1 MCIVS
6 LLDCS
11 SVLGDSHEAKLF
23 DCVNYFICCLIIS
36 FLYYFF
42 PLCSMATSRDFFFPE
57 YLTFI
62 SKMTSKGSFKTFKFA
77 WYLFALRALPHCE
90 YSLVSTCPCF
100 GLVFCMCLL
109 QPLELLWHSLD
120 EWLVLIAT
128 ELMTNKRDSA
138 NITSILL
145 KQKAPDH
152 PDAAP
157 TPSFPTAGTEGRKEL
172 SADAYDPAG
181 KQEACADCQDVISM
195 TANRLSAVIQ
205 AFYMCCSCQ
214 MPQG

>member
-1 MCIVS
+1 MF
-6 LLDCS
+6 LL
-11 SVLGDSHEAKLF
+11 
-23 DCVNYFICCLIIS
+23 
-36 FLYYFF
+36 
-42 PLCSMATSRDFFFPE
+42 PLCS
-57 YLTFI
+57 
-62 SKMTSKGSFKTFKFA
+62 
-77 WYLFALRALPHCE
+77 
-90 YSLVSTCPCF
+90 
-100 GLVFCMCLL
+100 L

-128 ELMTNKRDSA
+128 ELMKNKRDST

-145 KQKAPDH
+145 KQKGPEQQ
-152 PDAAP
+152 DATP
-157 TPSFPTAGTEGRKEL
+157 TPSFDTAGTESGEKL
-172 SADAYDPAG
+172 SIDARDSKAYDAAG

>member
-1 MCIVS
+1 M
-6 LLDCS
+6 
-11 SVLGDSHEAKLF
+11 
-23 DCVNYFICCLIIS
+23 
-36 FLYYFF
+36 
-42 PLCSMATSRDFFFPE
+42 
-57 YLTFI
+57 
-62 SKMTSKGSFKTFKFA
+62 
-77 WYLFALRALPHCE
+77 
-90 YSLVSTCPCF
+90 STCSFFVCF
-100 GLVFCMCLL
+100 SMCLL

-128 ELMTNKRDSA
+128 ELMKNKRDSA

-145 KQKAPDH
+145 KQKGPDH
-152 PDAAP
+152 QDADAP
-157 TPSFPTAGTEGRKEL
+157 TPSLAAAGAEGRKEL
-172 SADAYDPAG
+172 STDAGESKTYDVAG

>member
-1 MCIVS
+1 MI
-6 LLDCS
+6 
-11 SVLGDSHEAKLF
+11 
-23 DCVNYFICCLIIS
+23 FICLKRIITLLILS
-36 FLYYFF
+36 NVSMFLFVCFF
-42 PLCSMATSRDFFFPE
+42 
-57 YLTFI
+57 
-62 SKMTSKGSFKTFKFA
+62 
-77 WYLFALRALPHCE
+77 
-90 YSLVSTCPCF
+90 V
-100 GLVFCMCLL
+100 CLL

-128 ELMTNKRDSA
+128 ELMKNKRDSA

-145 KQKAPDH
+145 KQKGPDH
-152 PDAAP
+152 QDATPA
-157 TPSFPTAGTEGRKEL
+157 PSFATAGTEGRKDLSTDAVEL
-172 SADAYDPAG
+172 KTYDVAG

>member
-1 MCIVS
+1 
-6 LLDCS
+6 
-11 SVLGDSHEAKLF
+11 
-23 DCVNYFICCLIIS
+23 
-36 FLYYFF
+36 
-42 PLCSMATSRDFFFPE
+42 
-57 YLTFI
+57 
-62 SKMTSKGSFKTFKFA
+62 
-77 WYLFALRALPHCE
+77 
-90 YSLVSTCPCF
+90 
-100 GLVFCMCLL
+100 MCLL

-128 ELMTNKRDSA
+128 ELMKNKRDSA

-145 KQKAPDH
+145 KQKGPDH
-152 PDAAP
+152 QDATP
-157 TPSFPTAGTEGRKEL
+157 TPSFAAAGTEGREEL
-172 SADAYDPAG
+172 SANAGESKTYDVAG